1 MPLFLVE
8 ALSQFRMRYVVEAE
22 KAEYAADTVT
32 MEEAEEF
39 GQTWLGETIVSTK
52 QVSSEELPSLFF
64 EDHPYLAHKDIDFTR
79 YITKIDS

>member
-8 ALSQFRMRYVVEAE
+8 ALSQFRMRYVIEAE

-52 QVSSEELPSLFF
+52 QVSEEELPSLFF
-64 EDHPYLAHKDIDFTR
+64 EDHPYLAGGNIKVSE

>member
-8 ALSQFRMRYVVEAE
+8 AVSQFRMRYVLETE
-22 KAEYAADTVT
+22 KAEYANDTVT
-32 MEEAEEF
+32 MQEAEEF
-39 GQTWLGETIVSTK
+39 GQTWLGEMIISTR
-52 QVSSEELPSLFF
+52 QVSSEELPTIFF